1 MKCYQCG
8 EPTTIRKEKTYH
20 YTESGLTNVYLT
32 NVEIMMCKS
41 CGAEM
46 LRLTHL
52 EALHAAIARAIV
64 LQPTPLSGT
73 EVRFL
78 RKHLGLKAREWAT
91 LLRVDTTTLSRWE
104 QGEQPTGPQSDSLI
118 RLLYLRLLE
127 EREETFAGDRVTER
141 LAVVDKEAIEP
152 PTVLIDMDNPTV
164 YTYQP

>member
-91 LLRVDTTTLSRWE
+91 LLRVDTTTLSRAVTAGLDTPE
-104 QGEQPTGPQSDSLI
+104 HYLNDNNSYSFFAALGDLI
-118 RLLYLRLLE
+118 RTGR
-127 EREETFAGDRVTER
+127 TDTNVGDLQVILVE
-141 LAVVDKEAIEP
+141 
-152 PTVLIDMDNPTV
+152 
-164 YTYQP
+164 